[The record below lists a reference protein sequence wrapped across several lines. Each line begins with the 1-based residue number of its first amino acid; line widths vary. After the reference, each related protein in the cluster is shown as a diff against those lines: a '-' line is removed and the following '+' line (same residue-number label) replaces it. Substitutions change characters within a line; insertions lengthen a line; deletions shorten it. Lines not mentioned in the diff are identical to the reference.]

1 LFIRLLVHSF
11 FCVWFFNGCLIIG
24 STDLKEWTWRWQK
37 RRKKQRRWP
46 LCSGT
51 ALPVQRVDLLVAGV
65 PLLLETVVLG
75 MVVAVAVP
83 KVV

>member
-1 LFIRLLVHSF
+1 
-11 FCVWFFNGCLIIG
+11 
-24 STDLKEWTWRWQK
+24 
-37 RRKKQRRWP
+37 
-46 LCSGT
+46 
-51 ALPVQRVDLLVAGV
+51 VDLLVAGV